1 MHISLHNFET
11 LARVSLGIICV
22 LLETVEIDSTAAEV
36 HFDTIFDGVV
46 DGSLGA
52 DAHFIRT
59 SGFTNERASEK
70 GEHSGRKLRNRE
82 FLTCQGQSGQPIL
95 TGLCD
100 KLLMT
105 VCYHSYAISYLY
117 HP

>member
-1 MHISLHNFET
+1 MNTHAVCTFRCIT
-11 LARVSLGIICV
+11 LKLYPRVSLGIICV

-70 GEHSGRKLRNRE
+70 GEQVGENSETESSSPVKAKVDN
-82 FLTCQGQSGQPIL
+82 P
-95 TGLCD
+95 
-100 KLLMT
+100 
-105 VCYHSYAISYLY
+105 Y
-117 HP
+117 